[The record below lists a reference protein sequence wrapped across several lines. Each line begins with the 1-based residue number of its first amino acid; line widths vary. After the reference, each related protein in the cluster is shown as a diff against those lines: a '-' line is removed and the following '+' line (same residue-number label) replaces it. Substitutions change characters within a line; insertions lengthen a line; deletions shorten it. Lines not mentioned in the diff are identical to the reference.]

1 MNITLYSQ
9 RLIMK
14 ILDESYA
21 EQVLDF
27 VLRNKGYLKEWEIHR
42 DPQYYTINVQK
53 QLLIDD
59 RTNFDRGQL
68 FKVWIY
74 KIDDP
79 NRIIGSIS
87 LNNIVRG
94 AFQSCH
100 LGYRIDQEEQR
111 KGYMTEAIREMIF
124 YAFNELKLHRIEANI
139 MPRNKASMR
148 LVEKLGFCNEGLA
161 RKYLKINGKWEDHIH
176 MVLLNEKIEEMDIY

>member
-1 MNITLYSQ
+1 MNKIIYSQ
-9 RLIMK
+9 RLILK
-14 ILDESYA
+14 TINESYA

-27 VLRNKGYLKEWEIHR
+27 VLRNKQFLIEWEIQRDAEYYSIDVHR
-42 DPQYYTINVQK
+42 

-59 RTNFDRGQL
+59 SLNIDRGQL

-74 KIDDP
+74 KSDQP

-87 LNNIVRG
+87 LNNIIRG

-111 KGYMTEAIREMIF
+111 KGYMTEAIREVIL

-139 MPRNKASMR
+139 MPLNKASLR
-148 LVEKLGFCNEGLA
+148 VVEKLGFCNEGLG
-161 RKYLKINGKWEDHIH
+161 RKYLKINGIWEDHIH
-176 MVLLNEKIEEMDIY
+176 MVLLNNEEIE